1 MRIKV
6 LLQNHA
12 KCKIF
17 IICISQRN
25 IPMPCKKRRMMRMN
39 TKLAQHQ
46 INGRGF
52 STQNHFAN
60 LSGMTMGMEVAL
72 EVMGGQALGSQWLS
86 GGQTGQMGVGPDV
99 FICFHFSMFWHD
111 CMLAQEFAYESIFIC
126 WITLADITLFNG
138 NMETFDWCNQYEL
151 ETHTLCNQ
159 ANKKGPPNFYL
170 EFSSTMFIMCTITYM
185 IYIF

>member
-12 KCKIF
+12 KHKIF

-25 IPMPCKKRRMMRMN
+25 MPMPYKKRRMMRMK

-46 INGRGF
+46 INRRGF

-72 EVMGGQALGSQWLS
+72 EAWGLGLGSQWLS

-99 FICFHFSMFWHD
+99 FICFISP
-111 CMLAQEFAYESIFIC
+111 C
-126 WITLADITLFNG
+126 
-138 NMETFDWCNQYEL
+138 FD
-151 ETHTLCNQ
+151 
-159 ANKKGPPNFYL
+159 
-170 EFSSTMFIMCTITYM
+170 M
-185 IYIF
+185 IVC